1 MSSMEALRS
10 EDPRRLGR
18 FRLLSRIGAGGFGEV
33 FLGQEEP
40 GGRERFAAVKLI
52 RTDVAESE
60 RLRPRFHSEIEAVD
74 RAGGEGIPELLDAD
88 PAARRPWLATRYVPG
103 PSLQRLVD
111 DAGPLPE
118 TTVLALGRGL
128 AGTLAAL
135 HSAGL
140 YHRDLKPSNVLVTP
154 TRPWIIDF
162 SLVRLVAN
170 PSLTVTADAMGS
182 FQYAAPEQASG
193 LGRAQ
198 GPADVFAFAAT
209 LLFAATGHPPYSG
222 RNQFDIRL
230 RALTEPP
237 DITGLRDGPL
247 RELVTACLRFTDT
260 ERPSMDDV
268 RAGLARATD
277 TDRVP
282 YPPAALHVFGRH
294 MDALRALIGPRA
306 DRLAREEPGE
316 RGAGRAR
323 GRETGGEQWSPGN
336 RTDDGLVP
344 TVPAFAPAPVP
355 VPEPA
360 PVPASEWAPAPA
372 PEPTPAPATAERWVW
387 HCHDWLRVPPWLMGD
402 MVLIATA
409 GGVLYGV
416 EYRSGRPLWR
426 LDLGAPVRGGL
437 IPARD
442 AVVLGA
448 ADGAVHHVRLAATG
462 PEHAR
467 HRFSAGVHAV
477 GWSGAPGDDPDR
489 LFVAEGRSVRVL
501 DLRSGDCGWT
511 VEDAGVV
518 TGRAVVAGGTVV
530 YRTDRGQVVCRRMD
544 DGSRLWGVRPPA
556 AGPAGVTALED
567 AVVVPGADGT
577 VTALCR
583 ATGETVWA
591 TPAGGTVHLAAAAVG
606 CGGAVVVATTEG
618 SVTALDADD
627 GRPLW
632 TAPATGGAAPRALDV
647 LVDGSAVCV
656 ADQHGIRLL
665 AVRDGRLLRR
675 WELPSVSGL
684 RPAED
689 GLIAVGLDG
698 AVRRL
703 VLGGGRSPA
712 AD

>member
-1 MSSMEALRS
+1 MEILRS

-40 GGRERFAAVKLI
+40 GGRGRFAAVKII

-111 DAGPLPE
+111 EAGPLPQ
-118 TTVLALGRGL
+118 TTVLALGRRL

-135 HSAGL
+135 HGAGL

-154 TRPWIIDF
+154 ARPWIIDF

-193 LGRAQ
+193 LGRAR

-209 LLFAATGHPPYSG
+209 LLFAATGHPPYNG

-260 ERPSMDDV
+260 ERPSMNDV
-268 RAGLARATD
+268 RAGLAHAAD
-277 TDRVP
+277 ADHIP
-282 YPPAALHVFGRH
+282 YPPTALHVFGRH
-294 MDALRALIGPRA
+294 TDELRALIGPRA
-306 DRLAREEPGE
+306 DQLAREETGE
-316 RGAGRAR
+316 RETRRAR
-323 GRETGGEQWSPGN
+323 GREAGREQWSPGN
-336 RTDDGLVP
+336 RTDDGLAP
-344 TVPAFAPAPVP
+344 TVPAFVPVPAPVP
-355 VPEPA
+355 VPVPA
-360 PVPASEWAPAPA
+360 PASVPASEWAQASAAEPA
-372 PEPTPAPATAERWVW
+372 PEPATGERWVW

-426 LDLGAPVRGGL
+426 LDLGAPVRGG
-437 IPARD
+437 PVPVRD
-442 AVVLGA
+442 GVVLGA
-448 ADGAVHHVRLAATG
+448 ADGAVHHVRPAAAG

-467 HRFSAGVHAV
+467 HRFSAGVHTV
-477 GWSGAPGDDPDR
+477 GRSGAPGDDPDR

-501 DLRSGDCGWT
+501 DLRSGDCGWA

-518 TGRAVVAGGTVV
+518 TGRAVVAVGTVV

-544 DGSRLWGVRPPA
+544 DGSRLWDVHPRA

-591 TPAGGTVHLAAAAVG
+591 APAGGTVHLAAVG
-606 CGGAVVVATTEG
+606 CDGAVVVATTEG
-618 SVTALDADD
+618 SVTALGAED
-627 GRPLW
+627 GHPLW

-656 ADQHGIRLL
+656 ADQRGIRLL
-665 AVRDGRLLRR
+665 AVDDGRLLRR
-675 WELPSVSGL
+675 WELSSVSGL

-703 VLGGGRSPA
+703 ALGGRRRPA
-712 AD
+712 TD

>member
-1 MSSMEALRS
+1 MSSMETLRS

-118 TTVLALGRGL
+118 TTVLALGRRL
-128 AGTLAAL
+128 AVTLAAL
-135 HSAGL
+135 HGSGL
-140 YHRDLKPSNVLVTP
+140 YHRDLKPSNVLVTA

-162 SLVRLVAN
+162 SLVRLAAN

-247 RELVTACLRFTDT
+247 RDLVTSCLRFTDT

-268 RAGLARATD
+268 RAGLARSTD
-277 TDRVP
+277 ADRIP
-282 YPPAALHVFGRH
+282 YPPAALHVFGDH

-306 DRLAREEPGE
+306 DRLVREETGE
-316 RGAGRAR
+316 GATEWVR
-323 GRETGGEQWSPGN
+323 GRDPGREPWSPGN
-336 RTDDGLVP
+336 RTDGLAP
-344 TVPAFAPAPVP
+344 TLPAC
-355 VPEPA
+355 
-360 PVPASEWAPAPA
+360 VPASVPVHMPAPA
-372 PEPTPAPATAERWVW
+372 PESVPERSSAPAPAAGECWVW
-387 HCHDWLRVPPWLMGD
+387 HCHDWLRAPPWLMGD

-448 ADGAVHHVRLAATG
+448 ADGAVHHVRLSAAG
-462 PEHAR
+462 PEHVR

-501 DLRSGDCGWT
+501 DLRSGDCGWAD
-511 VEDAGVV
+511 EDAGVV
-518 TGRAVVAGGTVV
+518 TGRAVVAVGTVV
-530 YRTDRGQVVCRRMD
+530 YRTDHGQVVCRRMD
-544 DGSRLWGVRPPA
+544 DGSRLWGADLRA

-567 AVVVPGADGT
+567 AFVGPGADGT
-577 VTALCR
+577 VAALCR

-591 TPAGGTVHLAAAAVG
+591 APAGGTVHLAAAG
-606 CGGAVVVATTEG
+606 CGRAVVVATTEG
-618 SVTALDADD
+618 SVTALGADD

-632 TAPATGGAAPRALDV
+632 TARATGGAAPCALDV

-656 ADQHGIRLL
+656 ADQRGIRLL
-665 AVRDGRLLRR
+665 AVHDGRLLRH

-684 RPAED
+684 RPVED

-698 AVRRL
+698 AVRL
-703 VLGGGRSPA
+703 LALEGGRHPA
-712 AD
+712 TD

>member
-1 MSSMEALRS
+1 METLRS

-118 TTVLALGRGL
+118 PTVLALGRRL
-128 AGTLAAL
+128 AATLAAL
-135 HSAGL
+135 HGSGL
-140 YHRDLKPSNVLVTP
+140 YHRDLKPSNVLVTSA
-154 TRPWIIDF
+154 RPWIIDF
-162 SLVRLVAN
+162 SLVRLAAN

-277 TDRVP
+277 TDRIP

-306 DRLAREEPGE
+306 DQLAREETEE
-316 RGAGRAR
+316 RETGWAR
-323 GRETGGEQWSPGN
+323 GREAGREQWSPGN
-336 RTDDGLVP
+336 RTDDGLAP
-344 TVPAFAPAPVP
+344 TVPAFAPTPVP
-355 VPEPA
+355 VTVPA
-360 PVPASEWAPAPA
+360 PASESAPASA
-372 PEPTPAPATAERWVW
+372 PEHAPAPATAERWVW
-387 HCHDWLRVPPWLMGD
+387 YCHDWLCVPPWLMGD
-402 MVLIATA
+402 MVLIVTA

-437 IPARD
+437 VPARD

-448 ADGAVHHVRLAATG
+448 ADGAVHHVRLAAAG

-489 LFVAEGRSVRVL
+489 LFVAEGGSVRVL
-501 DLRSGDCGWT
+501 DLRSGDCGWA

-518 TGRAVVAGGTVV
+518 TGRAVVAVGTVV

-544 DGSRLWGVRPPA
+544 DGSLLWGVHPGA

-567 AVVVPGADGT
+567 AVVAPGADGT
-577 VTALCR
+577 VAALCR
-583 ATGETVWA
+583 ATGETVWVA
-591 TPAGGTVHLAAAAVG
+591 SVGGTVHLAAVG
-606 CGGAVVVATTEG
+606 CDGAVVVATTEG
-618 SVTALDADD
+618 SVTALGAGD

-656 ADQHGIRLL
+656 ADQYGIRLL
-665 AVRDGRLLRR
+665 AVDDGRLLRR
-675 WELPSVSGL
+675 WELSSASGL

-703 VLGGGRSPA
+703 ALGGVPRPVT
-712 AD
+712 D

>member
-1 MSSMEALRS
+1 METLRS

-118 TTVLALGRGL
+118 PTVLGLGRRL
-128 AGTLAAL
+128 AATLAAL
-135 HSAGL
+135 HGSGL
-140 YHRDLKPSNVLVTP
+140 YHRDLKPSNVLVTS

-162 SLVRLVAN
+162 SLVRLAAN

-268 RAGLARATD
+268 RARLARATD
-277 TDRVP
+277 TDRIP

-294 MDALRALIGPRA
+294 MAALRALIGPRA
-306 DRLAREEPGE
+306 DQLAREEREE
-316 RGAGRAR
+316 RETEWAR
-323 GRETGGEQWSPGN
+323 GREAGREQWSPGN
-336 RTDDGLVP
+336 RTDGGLAP
-344 TVPAFAPAPVP
+344 TVPACAPTSVPVPVPAPASEPAPASTPEFAPAPTTT
-355 VPEPA
+355 EH
-360 PVPASEWAPAPA
+360 
-372 PEPTPAPATAERWVW
+372 WVW
-387 HCHDWLRVPPWLMGD
+387 HCHDWLRVSPWLMGD
-402 MVLIATA
+402 MVLVVTA
-409 GGVLYGV
+409 GGILYGV

-448 ADGAVHHVRLAATG
+448 ADGAVHHVRLAAAG
-462 PEHAR
+462 PEHTR
-467 HRFSAGVHAV
+467 HRFSAGVHVV
-477 GWSGAPGDDPDR
+477 GWSGAPDDDPNR

-501 DLRSGDCGWT
+501 DLRSGECGWA

-518 TGRAVVAGGTVV
+518 TGRAVVAVGTVV

-544 DGSRLWGVRPPA
+544 DGSRLWGVHPRA

-567 AVVVPGADGT
+567 TVVVPGADGT
-577 VTALCR
+577 VAALCR

-591 TPAGGTVHLAAAAVG
+591 VSAGGTVHLAAAG

-618 SVTALDADD
+618 SVTALGADD

-656 ADQHGIRLL
+656 ADQRGIRLL
-665 AVRDGRLLRR
+665 AVHDGRLLRR

-684 RPAED
+684 RPARD

-703 VLGGGRSPA
+703 ALGGGRRPA
-712 AD
+712 TD